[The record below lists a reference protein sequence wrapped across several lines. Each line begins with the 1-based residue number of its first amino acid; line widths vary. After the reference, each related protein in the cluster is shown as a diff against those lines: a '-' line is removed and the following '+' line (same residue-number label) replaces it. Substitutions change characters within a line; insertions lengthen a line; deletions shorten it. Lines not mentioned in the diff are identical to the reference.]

1 MGGRNDMTEE
11 KVPNELRYTKSHE
24 WVKVEGETATVGITD
39 HAQAQL
45 TDIVFV
51 DLPAAGKAVSAGAS
65 ALVLESV
72 KTVADVYAPGN
83 GSISEVNGELKAHP
97 ELINQDPYGKG
108 WLFKQRLS
116 GPIDPGSLLSAEQY
130 RSLVASGT

>member
-1 MGGRNDMTEE
+1 MSEE

-24 WVKVEGETATVGITD
+24 WVKVEGDTVTVGITD

-51 DLPAAGKAVSAGAS
+51 DLPAAGKTVAKGAS
-65 ALVLESV
+65 ILVLESV
-72 KTVADVYAPGN
+72 KTVADVYAPGG
-83 GSISEVNGELKAHP
+83 GSLTEVNAELKAHP

-108 WLFKQRLS
+108 WIFRMKLS
-116 GPIDPGSLLSAEQY
+116 GPIDATELLGADDYRAFAASA
-130 RSLVASGT
+130 